1 MTDMQY
7 RRCGAS
13 GLVLPAVSLGAWA
26 NLGEPG
32 GEAVARSCILRAF
45 DLGVTHFDLANNY
58 GVPPGNAET
67 VCGAILAELRRDEYV
82 VATKAGYP
90 MWGGPYGSGGSR
102 KHIIASCDQS
112 LARLGLEYV
121 DIFYSHRPDPD
132 TPIDETVGAL
142 AALVDQGKTLYVG
155 LSSYLG
161 AQHTAAVEAARRS
174 GVPITI
180 VQPYYNLLGRA
191 IEAELV
197 PRLAGAG
204 IIAFAPLASG
214 LLTGKYLDGRDP
226 SGDRAGIWPG
236 RWVRSHSDQERV
248 RILNGLHEMA
258 AARGQTLAQM
268 AIAWALRL
276 PEMTS
281 VVVGASRP
289 EQVEQDV
296 ASLDRLDFA
305 DDELTAID
313 ALVGTE

>member
-1 MTDMQY
+1 MHN

-13 GLVLPAVSLGAWA
+13 GLILPAVSLGAWA
-26 NLGEPG
+26 NLGEAG
-32 GEAVARSCILRAF
+32 GEDVARSCILRAF
-45 DLGVTHFDLANNY
+45 DLGITHFDLANNY
-58 GVPPGNAET
+58 GDPPGNAEI
-67 VCGAILAELRRDEYV
+67 VCGAVLAELPRDAYV

-90 MWGGPYGSGGSR
+90 MWDGPYGSGGSR

-112 LARLGLEYV
+112 LRRLGLEYV
-121 DIFYSHRPDPD
+121 DIFYSHRPDPE

-142 AALVDQGKTLYVG
+142 ATLVDQGKALYVG
-155 LSSYLG
+155 VSSYLG
-161 AQHTAAVEAARRS
+161 DRYTDAVEAAQRA

-191 IEAELV
+191 IETELI
-197 PRLAGAG
+197 PRLSGAG

-226 SGDRAGIWPG
+226 AGERAAIWPG
-236 RWVRSHSDQERV
+236 RWVRSHADEERV
-248 RILNGLHEMA
+248 RLLNGLHEIA

-281 VVVGASRP
+281 VVVGASRA
-289 EQVEQDV
+289 EQIEQNV
-296 ASLDRLDFA
+296 ASLDGLEFD
-305 DDELTAID
+305 DDELAAID
-313 ALVGTE
+313 ALVGTD